1 MVAILPAAEA
11 DRAAAFLAERGVP
24 SWVMGEVVGDG

>member
-11 DRAAAFLAERGVP
+11 DRAAAFLADRQVP
-24 SWVMGEVVGDG
+24 SWVMGEVTSAG

>member
-11 DRAAAFLAERGVP
+11 DRAASFLAEHAVP
-24 SWVMGEVVGDG
+24 AWVMGEVVGG